1 LATLFVILLVGLI
14 LYAVFSIIGLA
25 VLPLAGVAL
34 ILALIL
40 SILGLVFKIVFSK
53 PMLIL
58 IIILFIIYTLKNK

>member
-1 LATLFVILLVGLI
+1 MATLFVILLVGLI

-53 PMLIL
+53 PMLIM

>member
-1 LATLFVILLVGLI
+1 MATLFVILLVGLI